1 MKLFNKLSITSL
13 LLSLAIWVPV
23 TLADIVVI
31 TNPSNT
37 ATLSQSDVKRIFLG
51 KMKSFPDGGTILS
64 VNQSAGSDVRKTFDK
79 QALGKSPSQMKA
91 YWSKLVFSGKGNP
104 PKELLSDAEII
115 KLVAENPAVIG
126 YIDSANKTSDVK
138 VVATYQ

>member
-13 LLSLAIWVPV
+13 LLSLAMWVPV

>member
-13 LLSLAIWVPV
+13 LLSLFV
-23 TLADIVVI
+23 LAPAVSAEVVVI
-31 TNPSNT
+31 TNPSNS
-37 ATLSQSDVKRIFLG
+37 ASLSESDVKRIFLG
-51 KMKSFPDGGTILS
+51 KMKSFPGGGTILS

-79 QALGKSPSQMKA
+79 EALGKSPSQMKA

-104 PKELLSDAEII
+104 PKELANDAEVI

-126 YIDSANKTSDVK
+126 YIDAANKTSDVK
-138 VVATYQ
+138 VVATYK